1 MSDLPQPPFDEL
13 RDALGDHP
21 TGNAA
26 LDELHAALD
35 QEKAPAH
42 KVHGIVD
49 RLRAIPVIEA
59 RILDWWE
66 DPATQRWVM
75 NLSNSGL

>member
-21 TGNAA
+21 TGNAT

-35 QEKAPAH
+35 TGGAPAH
-42 KVHGIVD
+42 IVRGLVD